1 MNAERYADPTADMAV
16 AHVDK
21 EARRQPSG
29 DLPRHVDEVLDIVRR
44 VLSFAGLR
52 IIHIE
57 IEDKKSHKRWEWH
70 RETKNGP
77 GKQR

>member
-1 MNAERYADPTADMAV
+1 MNAERYADPTADAAV

-21 EARRQPSG
+21 ETRRQPSG

-52 IIHIE
+52 LIRIE
-57 IEDKKSHKRWEWH
+57 IEDKKSHKRWAWSKDE
-70 RETKNGP
+70 RRQT
-77 GKQR
+77 